1 MLECTFFYHTTHLIP
16 YSTTKPNSHSQMTT
30 SIDTTTTTAPQQ
42 QLRNHGQK
50 WTAEEDL
57 QLKDAPGL
65 DDDHFSLLLGRSTHA
80 VQSRRA
86 MLAARLHA
94 TTGRPVVECAE
105 QMCANVTKTLFIA
118 EGGDGEERMKKKKER
133 QLDGVRVGAGGG
145 QERKKVSIGIDR
157 YSQMNSI
164 KPRPMASY
172 SARSHA
178 ATAPV
183 GVVNVASKQ
192 ASPISIVCSFIK
204 RHAGGD
210 MDELWAQDALVP
222 TLVQYHAGFMA
233 YAAFLKAKWLR

>member
-1 MLECTFFYHTTHLIP
+1 
-16 YSTTKPNSHSQMTT
+16 MTT
-30 SIDTTTTTAPQQ
+30 SIDTTTTTTAPQQ

-133 QLDGVRVGAGGG
+133 QGVLDGMRVNGGG

-233 YAAFLKAKWLR
+233 YAAFLKGKWSR

>member
-1 MLECTFFYHTTHLIP
+1 MYFFLSTTHLSP

-30 SIDTTTTTAPQQ
+30 SIDTTTTTAPQ

-133 QLDGVRVGAGGG
+133 QGVLDGMRVNGGG

-210 MDELWAQDALVP
+210 MDELWAQEALVP

-233 YAAFLKAKWLR
+233 YAAFLKAKWSR

>member
-1 MLECTFFYHTTHLIP
+1 
-16 YSTTKPNSHSQMTT
+16 MTT
-30 SIDTTTTTAPQQ
+30 SIDTTTAPQQ

-133 QLDGVRVGAGGG
+133 QGVLDGMRVNGGG

-210 MDELWAQDALVP
+210 MDELWAQEALVP

-233 YAAFLKAKWLR
+233 YAAFLKGKWSR